1 MDPSHPS
8 ERQWGDG
15 GLPVRGKNVRA
26 GHRDTL
32 ARGRQTRARE
42 GGARGRGLGPLHL
55 RSAPRPL
62 SCVWEQAAGDH
73 RAEPR
78 SRGGPGV
85 WGQPRDRAVG
95 LGDEHCAWQ
104 RRVVHRAGSDA
115 FIPRPLRDR
124 PDTGHEGRGEQTRLH
139 FRSPAPRAPA
149 RHSSPPTPPLSAVQ
163 SHVQSH
169 RPRGSWRNAAGSFRD
184 A

>member
-26 GHRDTL
+26 GHRDAL

-42 GGARGRGLGPLHL
+42 GGARGRGLRPLHL

-115 FIPRPLRDR
+115 FFPRPLRDR

-139 FRSPAPRAPA
+139 FRGPAPRAPA

-163 SHVQSH
+163 SHG
-169 RPRGSWRNAAGSFRD
+169 PRGSWRNAAGSFRD